1 MTAPQVQGQAE
12 LTARVGRASDI
23 ERHPEHYRAV
33 LASLLAGK
41 HARTTDA
48 ATVVGALL
56 DVALEARWMA
66 VRYADGRSTYA
77 PGEINRGTRLLLA
90 LGAQITPDPT
100 TGSVWARDG
109 MYGLVETDGVTP

>member
-12 LTARVGRASDI
+12 LTASINRAADI
-23 ERHPEHYRAV
+23 ERRPEHYRAV

-41 HARTTDA
+41 RVLAADA
-48 ATVVGALL
+48 ATVTGALL
-56 DVALEARWMA
+56 DVVLDARWMA
-66 VRYADGRSTYA
+66 TRYADGRSTYA

-90 LGAQITPDPT
+90 LGAQITPDPI